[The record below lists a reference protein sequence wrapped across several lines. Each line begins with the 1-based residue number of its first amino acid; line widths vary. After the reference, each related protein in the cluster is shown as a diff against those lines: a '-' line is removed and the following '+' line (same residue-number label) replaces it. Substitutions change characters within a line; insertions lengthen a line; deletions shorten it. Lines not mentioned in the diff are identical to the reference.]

1 MYRLVQISVDVM
13 SSFSA
18 APSPAPCRPQNS
30 EEDPVVLVPEGTVEM
45 WEQLLADESCA
56 DVELEVRS
64 IAQRFNG

>member
-1 MYRLVQISVDVM
+1 MYRLVQISADVM

-18 APSPAPCRPQNS
+18 AEAAPCRPQKTS
-30 EEDPVVLVPEGTVEM
+30 QDPVVLVPEGTVEM

-64 IAQRFNG
+64 SAQRFDG